1 MLIEIIDKIHINY
14 KRQNLK
20 KNIKENF
27 LFANWKFKFMHLQSK
42 QQNFNKLKSL
52 DKL

>member
-20 KNIKENF
+20 KKYKGK
-27 LFANWKFKFMHLQSK
+27 LFICQLKIQIYAFTKQTTKF
-42 QQNFNKLKSL
+42 
-52 DKL
+52 